1 MDNTNT
7 FRLAVIISVI
17 GSVAALMCTAAE
29 ITIIIFSPVSGFIP
43 FTAAVLAV
51 SSGISAAAAE
61 FTAFMHLR
69 KRNRCPKSP
78 GKVCAASAVS
88 GSVAALIYLLLALF
102 SRQTNAAP
110 TAALSAISAAIA
122 FVCSLIYRKIRGND
136 EKSSAYTV
144 TAAMFM
150 LPLIVCALT
159 GTAVNY
165 ARLGTDTTSS
175 DTTVPSAAEEVTD
188 TFAGL
193 EALTLDGELFSFDTG
208 LSENKVNI
216 INVWATFCGPC
227 IKEMPD
233 LEEISL
239 EYAGRVGVLGI
250 CADTSDTSGQIDYEL
265 LEKAERVAH
274 EDIGVTYPVIIPSY
288 ELQNGIMGDIFA
300 YPTTYITDSSGTV
313 LESFYGRRTKEQFV
327 EIIEKYL

>member
-1 MDNTNT
+1 MDNTST
-7 FRLAVIISVI
+7 FKSAVIISGI
-17 GSVAALMCTAAE
+17 GSAAALICTAAE
-29 ITIIIFSPVSGFIP
+29 IPIIIFSPVSGFIP

-51 SSGISAAAAE
+51 SSGISATAAE

-110 TAALSAISAAIA
+110 TAVLSAISAAIA

-165 ARLGTDTTSS
+165 ARLGTDIPGS
-175 DTTVPSAAEEVTD
+175 DTTVTDAEEVTD

-193 EALTLDGELFSFDTG
+193 EALKLDGELYSFDTG
-208 LSENKVNI
+208 LSGNKVNI

-265 LEKAERVAH
+265 LDKAERVAH

-327 EIIEKYL
+327 EIIKKYL

>member
-1 MDNTNT
+1 MDNTST
-7 FRLAVIISVI
+7 FKSAVIISGI
-17 GSVAALMCTAAE
+17 GSAAALICTAAE
-29 ITIIIFSPVSGFIP
+29 IPIIIFSPVSGFIS

-51 SSGISAAAAE
+51 SSGISATAAE

-159 GTAVNY
+159 GMAVNY
-165 ARLGTDTTSS
+165 ARLGTDIPGS
-175 DTTVPSAAEEVTD
+175 DTTVTDAEEVTD

-193 EALTLDGELFSFDTG
+193 EALKLDGELYSFDTG
-208 LSENKVNI
+208 LSGNKVNI

-265 LEKAERVAH
+265 LDKAERVAH

>member
-1 MDNTNT
+1 MDNTSN
-7 FRLAVIISVI
+7 FKSAVIISVI
-17 GSVAALMCTAAE
+17 GSAAALICTAVE
-29 ITIIIFSPVSGFIP
+29 LLLIMSSPVSGFIP
-43 FTAAVLAV
+43 FIAAVLAL
-51 SSGISAAAAE
+51 SSGISAVAAE

-102 SRQTNAAP
+102 SGQTNAAP
-110 TAALSAISAAIA
+110 TAALSAISAAAA
-122 FVCSLIYRKIRGND
+122 FVCSLIYGKICDKD
-136 EKSSAYTV
+136 EKSGAYTV

-150 LPLIVCALT
+150 LPIIVCALA
-159 GTAVNY
+159 GAVVNY
-165 ARLGTDTTSS
+165 ARLGTEIPSS
-175 DTTVPSAAEEVTD
+175 DSTTTAAEEVTD
-188 TFAGL
+188 TFAGI
-193 EALTLDGELFSFDTG
+193 EALMLDGELYSFDTG

-239 EYAGRVGVLGI
+239 EYEGEVGVVGI
-250 CADTSDTSGQIDYEL
+250 CADTSDISGQIDYEL
-265 LEKAERVAH
+265 LDKAERVAH